1 LAKPVGSGG
10 EFPSSA
16 AFNKAG
22 TKACVLN
29 GGEINGV
36 AFVNCFLCFLF
47 PSHLIC
53 RLSCFYVDKTK
64 GLTPVSHSV
73 RYMHLN
79 QTTPAYGVPGSASQ
93 VVFSPDEKKLIV
105 LTKGDKTTEGVIAI
119 WDINADDSLAETP
132 TIMNIGKNV
141 YPFSMTPIPGSN
153 AFVSGDAALGYDIF
167 NLDSFQRKDV
177 KLMTEYPVPGQKGIC
192 WSVQSPLT
200 GNYYMT
206 DTFGGKVVEVSIS
219 SDLEAKTVTVSSI
232 ATGLVAVKPYMF
244 HSNIIRILTMCYLIL
259 MSSIRPRPS
268 EFRSRFPINDNSRV
282 LQLPILACRQLYFN

>member
-1 LAKPVGSGG
+1 MAKPVGSGG
-10 EFPSSA
+10 EFPNSA
-16 AFNKAG
+16 VFNKAG

-29 GGEINGV
+29 AGEINGV

-53 RLSCFYVDKTK
+53 RLSCFHVDQIQ
-64 GLTPVSHSV
+64 GLIPISHSV
-73 RYMHLN
+73 RYLN
-79 QTTPAYGVPGSASQ
+79 MPQTTPAFGVPGSASQ
-93 VVFSPDEKKLIV
+93 VVFSSDEQKLIV
-105 LTKGDKTTEGVIAI
+105 LAKGDNVTEGFIAM
-119 WDINADDSLAETP
+119 WDINSDDSLAQTP
-132 TIMNIGKNV
+132 TIMNIGNKV

-167 NLDSFQRKDV
+167 NLDSFQNKDV

-206 DTFGGKVVEVSIS
+206 DTFGGKVVEISIS
-219 SDLEAKTVTVSSI
+219 SDLEAKTVKVSI
-232 ATGLVAVKPYMF
+232 AMGLVGVGPYMF
-244 HSNIIRILTMCYLIL
+244 HSNIIRMLTMCYLIL
-259 MSSIRPRPS
+259 MSSTRPRQS

-282 LQLPILACRQLYFN
+282 LLQLPVLACRQLYFN